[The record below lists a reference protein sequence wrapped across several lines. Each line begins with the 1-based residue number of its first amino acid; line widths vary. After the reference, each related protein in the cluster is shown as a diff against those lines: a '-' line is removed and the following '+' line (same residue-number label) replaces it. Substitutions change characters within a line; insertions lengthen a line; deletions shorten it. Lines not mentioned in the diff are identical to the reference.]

1 MADNCGLLS
10 ENLWFANYLWNSAT
24 VSSQILTLFFK
35 PYKSESYFRGR
46 RTVSETER
54 KKYHCK

>member
-24 VSSQILTLFFK
+24 VSSQIVSLFFK
-35 PYKSESYFRGR
+35 PYKSESDFRER
-46 RTVSETER
+46 SIVSQRER
-54 KKYHCK
+54 KK